1 MAKVKFGLVVTDARG
16 KSGGMVY
23 SKNRSGAYIRTKVTP
38 VNPNTSRQSF
48 VRNALSLN
56 SKQWS
61 NVLTDSQRA
70 CYQALADN
78 NPVTNIFGDSQIL
91 TGIALFGKVNNVM
104 RNLELPTL
112 ADCPADLAVTG
123 LTTMVVT
130 AGVALQAVDITFTD
144 TPLPANHR
152 LYIFA
157 TGFIGGG
164 VNFFKPRLRFIGS
177 SAAAEVSPFDA
188 GALWVAKFGALTLG
202 SHFGIAV
209 AVVNETNGA
218 LAVALQAKVT
228 VGA

>member
-16 KSGGMVY
+16 KSGGLVY

-38 VNPNTSRQSF
+38 VNPNTARQSV
-48 VRNALSLN
+48 VRNSLSLN
-56 SKQWS
+56 SKEWS
-61 NVLTDSQRA
+61 NVLSDGERSA
-70 CYQALADN
+70 YQALADN
-78 NPVTNIFGDSQIL
+78 NPVTNIFGDSLIL
-91 TGIALFGKVNNVM
+91 TGIALFGKINNVM
-104 RNLELPTL
+104 RNLLLPTL
-112 ADCPADLAVTG
+112 QTAPANLDVTG

-130 AGVALQAVDITFTD
+130 ASVATQSVDIAFTD

-157 TGFIGGG
+157 TGHFGGG

-177 SAAAEVSPFDA
+177 SAAAEISPFDA
-188 GALWVAKFGALTLG
+188 GALWVAKFGPHVLG
-202 SHFGIAV
+202 ANFGVAV

-228 VGA
+228 VTA